1 LKNNLLWNNEKR
13 KVTYDTLDKDSEEEE
28 ENKEEFYAGKRNFYF

>member
-1 LKNNLLWNNEKR
+1 MSLKNNLLWNNEKR

-28 ENKEEFYAGKRNFYF
+28 ENKEEFYAGKFNY